1 MESRKCNFRVKQ
13 EVSGASSVALRSE
26 EVAQGESFALAT
38 FGKARYAREKV
49 NVSVKLT
56 EETGGLA
63 PFSLPNLNYS

>member
-1 MESRKCNFRVKQ
+1 MEQ
-13 EVSGASSVALRSE
+13 EISGASNEALRSV

-56 EETGGLA
+56 EETGGLV
-63 PFSLPNLNYS
+63 PFSLLNINYA